1 MRRTHATVMEHRKR
15 TEEESALNDERN
27 RTKATEE
34 EGEEEKEEENRAL
47 FVADVRPSVS
57 RRLSRRRRRRC
68 YFPFLS
74 RAMLLLFQMAV
85 KRKGKRKPLL
95 KLF

>member
-1 MRRTHATVMEHRKR
+1 VRE
-15 TEEESALNDERN
+15 
-27 RTKATEE
+27 
-34 EGEEEKEEENRAL
+34 EEEKEEENRAP

-57 RRLSRRRRRRC
+57 RLLSRRRRRC

-74 RAMLLLFQMAV
+74 RAMLLLFSFQMAV